1 MTDPSPLTPARRGHR
16 PELWAGAL
24 VLVGLGAILLAL
36 FTLTDASMFRGRYVV
51 TTQVPDAGGIRKGDP
66 VQMRGVN
73 IGRVTGFNI
82 QRDGVVVRLELEGE
96 FSVPVDSRVEL
107 MSAGL
112 LGGTV
117 AEVVPG
123 TSDQGVEDGGSL
135 PGKSAVGAFEGVEAL
150 TGKAEAALSQVQQ
163 LVAPETVQHVARST
177 AELEALLKELSAA
190 VVEQRA
196 QLSALT
202 KSLRRSAAGVES
214 AVAGPEL
221 ARAVKRLEALSVRMD
236 AVSAS
241 LQRSSGS
248 LEVVLGRIERGEGT
262 LGRLS
267 KDETLYLS
275 LNAAA
280 TQVAKAG
287 REVGALSEDL
297 RLHPERYVKLSFF

>member
-1 MTDPSPLTPARRGHR
+1 MTDPTPPTPARRGHR
-16 PELWAGAL
+16 QELWAGAL
-24 VLVGLGAILLAL
+24 VLLGLVAILLAL
-36 FTLTDASMFRGRYVV
+36 FTLTDASMFRGRYVL

-82 QRDGVVVRLELEGE
+82 QRDGVVVHLELEGE
-96 FSVPVDSRVEL
+96 YTVPVDSRVEL
-107 MSAGL
+107 KSAGL

-123 TSDQGVEDGGSL
+123 GSSQVLEDGGSL
-135 PGKSAVGAFEGVEAL
+135 PGTSAAGGIEGVEEL
-150 TGKAEAALSQVQQ
+150 TGKAEAALAQVQQ

-190 VVEQRA
+190 AVEQRQ

-221 ARAVKRLEALSVRMD
+221 ARAVKRLEALSTRME

>member
-1 MTDPSPLTPARRGHR
+1 MTDPSPLTPTRRGHR
-16 PELWAGAL
+16 QELWAGAL
-24 VLVGLGAILLAL
+24 VLLGVAAILLAL
-36 FTLTDASMFRGRYVV
+36 FTLTDASLFRGRYVL

-96 FSVPVDSRVEL
+96 FTVPVDSRVEL
-107 MSAGL
+107 KSAGL

-123 TSDQGVEDGGSL
+123 ASTQVLEDGGSL
-135 PGKSAVGAFEGVEAL
+135 PGTSAGGGFEGVEEL
-150 TGKAEAALSQVQQ
+150 TGKAEAALAQVQQ

-190 VVEQRA
+190 AVEQRQ

>member
-16 PELWAGAL
+16 QELWAGAL

-66 VQMRGVN
+66 VQLRGVN

-123 TSDQGVEDGGSL
+123 TSEQRVEDGGSL

-150 TGKAEAALSQVQQ
+150 TGKAEAALAQVQQ

-190 VVEQRA
+190 AVEQRQ